1 MKPRLPLFSMSCS
14 TRSRKRCRGA
24 SVLEF
29 ALALPV
35 FFFAVMGT
43 VEFGRGLFAANELNH
58 LAREAVRY
66 AIVRS
71 NDSDFP
77 ASERDVAD
85 FVRARATGMVAE
97 EIRVQTNWDPTNV
110 PGAFVEVRLR
120 YRFEPVLAFLP
131 ESLKDLRGYARGVI
145 AN

>member
-1 MKPRLPLFSMSCS
+1 MKTQAGVRAGPRDS
-14 TRSRKRCRGA
+14 TRKRCRGA

-66 AIVRS
+66 AVVRS
-71 NDSDFP
+71 SSSDFP
-77 ASERDVAD
+77 TSTGEVTQFVREQAVGLVAD
-85 FVRARATGMVAE
+85 
-97 EIRVQTNWDPTNV
+97 EIHVSTQWDPSNV
-110 PGAFVEVRLR
+110 PGAFVEVSLR

-131 ESLKDLRGYARGVI
+131 ESLKDLRGYARGVV

>member
-1 MKPRLPLFSMSCS
+1 MEKGPIYSA
-14 TRSRKRCRGA
+14 RSKDRARDRSRGA

-43 VEFGRGLFAANELNH
+43 IEFGRGLFAANELNH

-71 NDSDFP
+71 EQSEMPTN
-77 ASERDVAD
+77 ASNVSAFVREISTSLVAD
-85 FVRARATGMVAE
+85 DIQITTR
-97 EIRVQTNWDPTNV
+97 WDPANV
-110 PGAFVEVRLR
+110 PGAFVEVSLR

>member
-1 MKPRLPLFSMSCS
+1 MTQQRIGGRQTGDPARN
-14 TRSRKRCRGA
+14 RQRGA
-24 SVLEF
+24 HVLEF
-29 ALALPV
+29 ALAVPV

-71 NDSDFP
+71 SDSDMP
-77 ASERDVAD
+77 TDAGDVAA
-85 FVRARATGMVAE
+85 FIREQSVGLVAD
-97 EIRVQTNWDPTNV
+97 EIEIDTAWQPSNT
-110 PGAFVEVRLR
+110 PGAFVEVTLR
-120 YRFEPVLAFLP
+120 YRFEPVLAILP
-131 ESLKDLRGYARGVI
+131 DSLKNLRGYARGLV

>member
-1 MKPRLPLFSMSCS
+1 MTMRLGRGRRERES
-14 TRSRKRCRGA
+14 TRKGSRGA

-29 ALALPV
+29 ALAVPV

-77 ASERDVAD
+77 TTAADVAG
-85 FVRARATGMVAE
+85 FVRERAVGLVAE
-97 EIRVQTNWDPTNV
+97 EIDIATDWDPSNV
-110 PGAFVEVRLR
+110 PGAFVEVTLR

-131 ESLKDLRGYARGVI
+131 ESLKDLRGYARGVV

>member
-1 MKPRLPLFSMSCS
+1 MKTQAEACAGRRHS
-14 TRSRKRCRGA
+14 TRRRCRGA

-66 AIVRS
+66 AVVRS
-71 NDSDFP
+71 TTSDFP
-77 ASERDVAD
+77 TSTGDVTAFVRDQAVGLVAD
-85 FVRARATGMVAE
+85 
-97 EIRVQTNWDPTNV
+97 EIQVSAQWDPSNV
-110 PGAFVEVRLR
+110 PGAFVEVSLR

-131 ESLKDLRGYARGVI
+131 ESLKDLRGYARGVV

>member
-1 MKPRLPLFSMSCS
+1 MQGLPIPSGHRKGRER
-14 TRSRKRCRGA
+14 TRSRGA

-43 VEFGRGLFAANELNH
+43 IEFGRGMFAANELNH
-58 LAREAVRY
+58 LAREAVRF

-71 NDSDFP
+71 EESKMP
-77 ASERDVAD
+77 ASASDVSAFVREISTGLVAD
-85 FVRARATGMVAE
+85 DIYIT
-97 EIRVQTNWDPTNV
+97 TKWDPANV
-110 PGAFVEVRLR
+110 PGAFVEVSLR

>member
-1 MKPRLPLFSMSCS
+1 MQGNSIQPTGR
-14 TRSRKRCRGA
+14 REGSRNRARGA

-43 VEFGRGLFAANELNH
+43 IAFGRGLFAANELNH

-71 NDSDFP
+71 EQSDLP
-77 ASERDVAD
+77 TDASDVAK
-85 FVRARATGMVAE
+85 FVREVSTGLVSD
-97 EIRVQTNWDPTNV
+97 EIEIETAWDPGNV
-110 PGAFVEVRLR
+110 PGAFVEVSLR
-120 YRFEPVLAFLP
+120 YRFQPVLAFLP
-131 ESLKDLRGYARGVI
+131 ESLKDLRGYARGVV

>member
-1 MKPRLPLFSMSCS
+1 MRSKP
-14 TRSRKRCRGA
+14 TRRKSHKDLARRRSRGA

-35 FFFAVMGT
+35 FFFAMMGT
-43 VEFGRGLFAANELNH
+43 VEFGRGMFAANQLNH

-71 NDSDFP
+71 EQSDMP
-77 ASERDVAD
+77 ADASDVAA
-85 FVRARATGMVAE
+85 FIREMSTGLVADD
-97 EIRVQTNWDPTNV
+97 IKITTRWDPGNV
-110 PGAFVEVRLR
+110 PGAFVEVSLR

-131 ESLKDLRGYARGVI
+131 ESLKDLRGYARGVV

>member
-1 MKPRLPLFSMSCS
+1 
-14 TRSRKRCRGA
+14 
-24 SVLEF
+24 LEF

-71 NDSDFP
+71 EQSESPTN
-77 ASERDVAD
+77 ASEVAD
-85 FVRARATGMVAE
+85 FVRELATSLVAD
-97 EIRVQTNWDPTNV
+97 EIAIDTRWEPSNV
-110 PGAFVEVRLR
+110 PGAFVAVSLR

-131 ESLKDLRGYARGVI
+131 ESLKDLRGYARGVV

>member
-1 MKPRLPLFSMSCS
+1 MKTELEACEGHRDSS
-14 TRSRKRCRGA
+14 RSRCRGA

-66 AIVRS
+66 AVVRS
-71 NDSDFP
+71 SSSDFP
-77 ASERDVAD
+77 TSAGDVTRFVREQSTGLVAD
-85 FVRARATGMVAE
+85 
-97 EIRVQTNWDPTNV
+97 EIDVDTDWDPSNV
-110 PGAFVEVRLR
+110 PGAFVAVSLR

-131 ESLKDLRGYARGVI
+131 DSLKDLRGYARGVV